1 MKPHRSHF
9 VSLFALA
16 ASVMSSPHLGW
27 AQGTQRP
34 AGPPGALQPAGPK
47 LPAAQAAPGAV
58 APGAAPPA
66 AAPPGTMSLGDVAQH
81 PELTKMPKGFVD
93 FTIEE
98 GDLAE
103 LITTISTITGKR
115 FIYGGKV
122 RNIKVN
128 IYAPKN
134 QRITPA
140 EAYQTFL
147 SVLETNGLTVI
158 PHGKFLKIVESAGVA
173 TQTTPLYNTGQPVPA
188 EDRYVTRLYRLS
200 HVSAEEVTTLLT
212 KFKSKDADISVY
224 APGNLLIL
232 TDTAANIRR
241 MLELV
246 EEIDVGGAGDQL
258 WVEPIHYTTATEM
271 AQRVND
277 IFDVKAAAAPAPG
290 KPPGVGAAGGDMRIT
305 KIIPEDRTNTLVIV
319 GTERAYL
326 RVLELVRRLDVP
338 NTGEGEVH
346 VLPLQHA
353 MAEELAATL
362 NAILAGAPGA
372 AKTPGSAPTAPGQA
386 GIFEGAVKL
395 TADKASNSLVITSS
409 LRDYGALRNVI
420 DRLDMPRRQ
429 VFIEA
434 VIMDLSVDHSTKL
447 GINYHAGA
455 NPSLLTDQQ
464 SLVYGGLN
472 PLSTIGLPNPT
483 ELQGLALG
491 VRGPA
496 IEGTAN
502 LLGTGISIPAFGVT
516 LNAIA
521 TSGDANVLA
530 TPHIIATDNVAA
542 EINVGENIP
551 LQTNAG
557 GFPGGLPAMPGA
569 TGAAAA
575 AMPMMGGFGF
585 GGFAAPRQDVGTKIK
600 VVPHINDSD
609 EVRLELTEEISER
622 GAASGTLGAV
632 SITKRNAQT
641 TVVVQDQ
648 QTVVIGGLMRDA
660 VTTTEKKIPILGDI
674 PVLGFLF
681 RSSERGKR
689 KTNLLLILTPYVIRD
704 QTDLRSVF
712 ERKMQERQEFLDR
725 YFVFSDQKHYE
736 PPLDYSRTS
745 GLVEMIRQSYLGLAE
760 RRRLEEETRPR
771 ELRVHDAQQAIEM
784 PLAPT
789 PGIGGRHAPGPA
801 APPPPAGTV
810 PPGAPGGIAPAPAP
824 GAPGAAGAAPGGAPA
839 APVAPPAAGAP
850 PATVPVPVPMP
861 IVPGGAAPIVPPPAT
876 PPPPPGAPPGAAPA
890 PPPPGAAPPPPPP
903 GAAPPP
909 TPPGAAPP
917 PPQQRTEMGSHRIE
931 LSRLG
936 APPAAALVPPLG
948 SIAAAR
954 TDSRVPG
961 QASLRPDE

>member
-9 VSLFALA
+9 VSLLALTV
-16 ASVMSSPHLGW
+16 SVMSSPHLGW
-27 AQGTQRP
+27 AQAPPRP
-34 AGPPGALQPAGPK
+34 AGQPPALGAAAAKPLVPP
-47 LPAAQAAPGAV
+47 PAAGAAAPGAA
-58 APGAAPPA
+58 APGAAPP
-66 AAPPGTMSLGDVAQH
+66 GTMALGDVAQH

-173 TQTTPLYNTGQPVPA
+173 TQTTPLYNTGQPVPP

-224 APGNLLIL
+224 GPGNLLIL

-258 WVEPIHYTTATEM
+258 WVEPIHYTTATDM

-420 DRLDMPRRQ
+420 DKLDMPRRQ

-434 VIMDLSVDHSTKL
+434 VIMDLSVDHQTKL
-447 GINYHAGA
+447 GINYHGGA
-455 NPSLLTDQQ
+455 REPVIGNEPSLI
-464 SLVYGGLN
+464 YGGLN
-472 PLSTIGLPNPT
+472 PFSTVMLPNPT

-491 VRGPA
+491 IRGPD
-496 IEGTAN
+496 IPGTTN
-502 LLGTGISIPAFGVT
+502 LLGTGISIPAFGIT
-516 LNAIA
+516 LNALA

-557 GFPGGLPAMPGA
+557 GLPGGIPGMPGA

-575 AMPMMGGFGF
+575 MPMMGFGF

-632 SITKRNAQT
+632 SITKRNAST

-689 KTNLLLILTPYVIRD
+689 KTNLLLILTPYVVRD
-704 QTDLRSVF
+704 QTDLRAVF

-725 YFVFSDQKHYE
+725 YFVFSDQKRYE

-745 GLVEMIRQSYLGLAE
+745 GLLEAIRQAYLGVAE
-760 RRRLEEETRPR
+760 RKRLEEETRPR

-784 PLAPT
+784 PLGPS

-801 APPPPAGTV
+801 APPAAPPPGAV
-810 PPGAPGGIAPAPAP
+810 PPGAPGGIAP
-824 GAPGAAGAAPGGAPA
+824 GAPGGAPGPAGA
-839 APVAPPAAGAP
+839 APAAPTPAPPPPAGTP
-850 PATVPVPVPMP
+850 PATVPVPIPMP
-861 IVPGGAAPIVPPPAT
+861 IVPGAPAPGAPPPAT
-876 PPPPPGAPPGAAPA
+876 PAPPPGAAPPPPGAAPA
-890 PPPPGAAPPPPPP
+890 PLPPGAAPPPPPP
-903 GAAPPP
+903 GAFPPP
-909 TPPGAAPP
+909 TKQG
-917 PPQQRTEMGSHRIE
+917 TELGSRPIE
-931 LSRLG
+931 LGRLG
-936 APPAAALVPPLG
+936 APPPAALVPPLG
-948 SIAAAR
+948 SLAPIRSDSLAPERAR
-954 TDSRVPG
+954 LR
-961 QASLRPDE
+961 ASE

>member
-1 MKPHRSHF
+1 MKPNRLHLASLLAITASL
-9 VSLFALA
+9 VS
-16 ASVMSSPHLGW
+16 SSPNGFAQAPPAPPRPLAPPVKALG
-27 AQGTQRP
+27 AV
-34 AGPPGALQPAGPK
+34 
-47 LPAAQAAPGAV
+47 PAAAAAAAGAAPG
-58 APGAAPPA
+58 
-66 AAPPGTMSLGDVAQH
+66 APPGTMSLGDVQQH

-173 TQTTPLYNTGQPVPA
+173 TQTTPLYNTGTPVPP

-200 HVSAEEVTTLLT
+200 HVSADEVTALLT

-224 APGNLLIL
+224 GPGNLLIL
-232 TDTAANIRR
+232 TDTASNIRR

-258 WVEPIHYTTATEM
+258 WVEPVHYTTATEM

-290 KPPGVGAAGGDMRIT
+290 KPPGIASGGDMRIT

-326 RVLELVRRLDVP
+326 RVLELIRRIDVP

-372 AKTPGSAPTAPGQA
+372 AKTPGAPPQTAGQA

-447 GINYHAGA
+447 GVNYHGGMTQEVTAGK
-455 NPSLLTDQQ
+455 D

-472 PLSTIGLPNPT
+472 PFSTIGLPNPT

-491 VRGPA
+491 VRGPELA
-496 IEGTAN
+496 GTTN

-516 LNAIA
+516 LNALA

-551 LQTNAG
+551 LQTNSG
-557 GFPGGLPAMPGA
+557 GFPGGIPSIPGA

-575 AMPMMGGFGF
+575 ALPALGGFGF

-632 SITKRNAQT
+632 SITKRNANT
-641 TVVVQDQ
+641 TVVVHDQ

-660 VTTTEKKIPILGDI
+660 VTTSDKKVPILGDI

-689 KTNLLLILTPYVIRD
+689 KTNLLLILTPYVVRD
-704 QTDLRSVF
+704 QNDLRSVF

-745 GLVEMIRQSYLGLAE
+745 GLLETIRQSYLGVAE
-760 RRRLEEETRPR
+760 RKRLEDDTRPR
-771 ELRVHDAQQAIEM
+771 ELRVHEAQQAIEM

-789 PGIGGRHAPGPA
+789 PALGGGARHAPGPQGA
-801 APPPPAGTV
+801 APPAAGGAVPAAAGQIPPI
-810 PPGAPGGIAPAPAP
+810 APGGPIMP
-824 GAPGAAGAAPGGAPA
+824 AAGGVAPPAAGGAPA
-839 APVAPPAAGAP
+839 APPAAGAA
-850 PATVPVPVPMP
+850 PAVPVPV
-861 IVPGGAAPIVPPPAT
+861 
-876 PPPPPGAPPGAAPA
+876 
-890 PPPPGAAPPPPPP
+890 
-903 GAAPPP
+903 
-909 TPPGAAPP
+909 
-917 PPQQRTEMGSHRIE
+917 
-931 LSRLG
+931 
-936 APPAAALVPPLG
+936 
-948 SIAAAR
+948 
-954 TDSRVPG
+954 
-961 QASLRPDE
+961 